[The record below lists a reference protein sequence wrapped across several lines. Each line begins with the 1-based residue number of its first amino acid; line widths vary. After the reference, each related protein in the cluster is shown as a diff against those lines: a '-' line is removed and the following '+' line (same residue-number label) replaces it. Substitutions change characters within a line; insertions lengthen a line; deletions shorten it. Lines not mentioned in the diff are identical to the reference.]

1 MSVVWLL
8 GGLDPT
14 GGAGLLRDFAT
25 ARAFGPSLRTRSVV
39 TAFTMQG
46 HGGPAR
52 ARAVSVDELRFQLNE
67 GPDPAAIKIGLV
79 PRELVD
85 EVVAFVDRHR
95 VPVVVDPVMVASDG
109 GALGSDP
116 DALRPLLERATLV
129 TPNRDEAARL
139 ELRGAVLH
147 KNVGDDPNL
156 VVDVLVE
163 GAARH
168 RFERPRNT
176 GPDPRGTG
184 CALATAIA
192 CGLALGDDLHD
203 AVANAI
209 AWLDHARAHTLALGS
224 DGHQLSPSTRR
235 PARSC

>member
-1 MSVVWLL
+1 MSVLWLL

-25 ARAFGPSLRTRSVV
+25 ARAFEPSLRTRSVV

-46 HGGPAR
+46 HGGPAH
-52 ARAVSVDELRFQLNE
+52 ARAVSVDELRFQFDE
-67 GPDPAAIKIGLV
+67 GPSPAAIKIGLV
-79 PRELVD
+79 PHELVD
-85 EVVAFVDRHR
+85 DLVVFVDRHR
-95 VPVVVDPVMVASDG
+95 VPVVVDPVLVASDG

-139 ELRGAVLH
+139 QLRGAVLH
-147 KNVGDDPNL
+147 KNVGDDPDL

-168 RFERPRNT
+168 RFERPRIH

-192 CGLALGDDLHD
+192 CGLARSHALHD
-203 AVANAI
+203 AVVSAI
-209 AWLDHARAHTLALGS
+209 AWLDRARLHTLPLDGDQLTSAGS
-224 DGHQLSPSTRR
+224 SR
-235 PARSC
+235 